1 MGSKAFLF
9 LGLFLAIFLIISS
22 EVAAR
27 ELAETSNAV
36 KLDNEDE
43 VAVDGHYYGGGY
55 HKGGGYRKPK
65 KCYSCCKKTKYG
77 CKKYCCS
84 YEEYVA
90 NEKENVES
98 HN

>member
-1 MGSKAFLF
+1 MGSKAIMF
-9 LGLFLAIFLIISS
+9 LGLFLAIFLMISS

-27 ELAETSNAV
+27 ELAAETSNAV
-36 KLDNEDE
+36 N
-43 VAVDGHYYGGGY
+43 VDGHYYGGGY
-55 HKGGGYRKPK
+55 HKGHGKPK
-65 KCYSCCKKTKYG
+65 KCYSCCKKYKYG

-90 NEKENVES
+90 AQT

>member
-1 MGSKAFLF
+1 MGSKAIMF
-9 LGLFLAIFLIISS
+9 LGLFLAIFLMISS

-27 ELAETSNAV
+27 ELAAETSNAV
-36 KLDNEDE
+36 N
-43 VAVDGHYYGGGY
+43 VDGHYHDGGY
-55 HKGGGYRKPK
+55 GKGYGKPK

-90 NEKENVES
+90 AQT

>member
-1 MGSKAFLF
+1 MGSKAILF
-9 LGLFLAIFLIISS
+9 LGLFLAIFLMISS

-27 ELAETSNAV
+27 ELAAETTNAV
-36 KLDNEDE
+36 KLDNEN
-43 VAVDGHYYGGGY
+43 AVNVDHYYGKGY
-55 HKGGGYRKPK
+55 GKRK
-65 KCYSCCKKTKYG
+65 KCYSCCKKYKYG

-90 NEKENVES
+90 AQT